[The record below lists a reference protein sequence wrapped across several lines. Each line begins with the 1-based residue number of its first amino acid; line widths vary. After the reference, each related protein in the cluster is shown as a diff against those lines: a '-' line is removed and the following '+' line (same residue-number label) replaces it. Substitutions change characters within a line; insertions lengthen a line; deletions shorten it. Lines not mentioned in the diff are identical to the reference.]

1 MLDENTWEV
10 ISMEGSSHIPV
21 FKTHYQNQD
30 SSLQPFDE
38 ITKQGK
44 KKMLIFFL
52 NHANKQIF
60 YIVIETRHLLVT
72 QN

>member
-10 ISMEGSSHIPV
+10 ISMEGSSHTPV

-44 KKMLIFFL
+44 KKNAHFF
-52 NHANKQIF
+52 F
-60 YIVIETRHLLVT
+60 
-72 QN
+72 

>member
-1 MLDENTWEV
+1 
-10 ISMEGSSHIPV
+10 MEGSSHIPV
-21 FKTHYQNQD
+21 FKPHYQNQD

-38 ITKQGK
+38 ITKQGE
-44 KKMLIFFL
+44 KKMLIFFFL